1 MPLGGCWSRF
11 AICPA
16 CSRAFLTV
24 KRKPFAPKRSSAFL
38 F

>member
-1 MPLGGCWSRF
+1 MNRI

-24 KRKPFAPKRSSAFL
+24 KCKPFAPKRSSAFFIL
-38 F
+38 IRA